1 MKKTTLCYIKKDNR
15 ILLLHRIRKLNDPN
29 EGKWIGIGG
38 HFESG
43 ETPEQCLLREVREET
58 NLTLTSYH
66 YIGIITFES
75 DTYDTEEMHLFTAD
89 AFEGEVDYNCDE
101 GELAWMD
108 IEQVSSLPMWEG
120 DREFL
125 PYVLEEPSEFIR
137 MTLRYEGDNL
147 VEVIR

>member
-1 MKKTTLCYIKKDNR
+1 
-15 ILLLHRIRKLNDPN
+15 
-29 EGKWIGIGG
+29 
-38 HFESG
+38 
-43 ETPEQCLLREVREET
+43 VREET

-75 DTYDTEEMHLFTAD
+75 DIYETEEMHLFCAE
-89 AFEGEVDYNCDE
+89 AFEGEIDYNCDE
-101 GELAWMD
+101 GELAWVEMD
-108 IEQVSSLPMWEG
+108 QVSSLPMWEG

-125 PYVLEEPSEFIR
+125 PYVIDEPSEFIR